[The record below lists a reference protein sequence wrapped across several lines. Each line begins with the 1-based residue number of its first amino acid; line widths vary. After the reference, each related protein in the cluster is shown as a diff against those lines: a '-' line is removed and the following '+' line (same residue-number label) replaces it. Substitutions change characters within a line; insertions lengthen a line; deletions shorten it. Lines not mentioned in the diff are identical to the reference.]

1 MAVHDY
7 SKALNPEKALIWR
20 IVHRDNMPW
29 ILKHGLHCGNSHIQ
43 SASWVHIGN
52 PELIGKRANHPV
64 PLGSGGTLN
73 DYVPFYFTPFSPM
86 LMNIKSGRGG
96 VQQRDNDEII
106 ILVSSLHRLQELQI
120 PFIFTDKHAYY
131 QWANFYDNL
140 IHIDQIDWPIL
151 QAIDFKRDPND
162 PAKFE
167 RYQAEALAYGH
178 CPVEALI
185 GIMCYNNAVKS
196 ELETLL
202 QSCNIS
208 LPIHSRPG
216 VYL

>member
-1 MAVHDY
+1 
-7 SKALNPEKALIWR
+7 
-20 IVHRDNMPW
+20 
-29 ILKHGLHCGNSHIQ
+29 
-43 SASWVHIGN
+43 
-52 PELIGKRANHPV
+52 
-64 PLGSGGTLN
+64 
-73 DYVPFYFTPFSPM
+73 M

-140 IHIDQIDWPIL
+140 FHINQIDWPIL
-151 QAIDFKRDPND
+151 QARDFKRDPND

-185 GIMCYNNAVKS
+185 GIMCYNNTVKS